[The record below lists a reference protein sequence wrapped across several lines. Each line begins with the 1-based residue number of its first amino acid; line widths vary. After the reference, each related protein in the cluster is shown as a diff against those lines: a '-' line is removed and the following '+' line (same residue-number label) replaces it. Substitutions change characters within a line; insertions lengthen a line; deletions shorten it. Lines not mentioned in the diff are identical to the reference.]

1 LFSGAILVILA
12 TAMFSVALI
21 AKRIIGQWAIWAVGL
36 CLTLILFPS
45 PSYALTVQDV
55 PNPQQQSGGWVTD
68 LAQLLSPDT
77 EAKLNQIISELQRQ
91 TGDKI
96 TVVTVPETT
105 PAPSPKAFT
114 AKLFNSLNIG
124 RNGILFLISKS
135 DRRIEIQ
142 TGYGIEA
149 VLPGTQ
155 ISEIIQKEILP
166 QFRQGNDEGGILA
179 GTKSLAIKLGANLA
193 SLPELTVTTKTTT
206 NSDRQSGF
214 IALSILLISA
224 LVVPSLWWFSS
235 INRRSGFIDSSSS
248 ESGAGAGG
256 E

>member
-1 LFSGAILVILA
+1 
-12 TAMFSVALI
+12 MFSVALI
-21 AKRIIGQWAIWAVGL
+21 VNRFISQWVIWAVSL
-36 CLTLILFPS
+36 CLTLILFPL

-55 PNPQQQSGGWVTD
+55 PNPRQASGSWVSD
-68 LAQLLSPDT
+68 VAQLLSPDT
-77 EAKLNQIISELQRQ
+77 EAKLNQIISELERQ

-114 AKLFNSLNIG
+114 AKLFNSWDIG

-135 DRRIEIQ
+135 DRRIEIE

-166 QFRQGNDEGGILA
+166 QFRQDNVEGGILA
-179 GTKSLAIKLGANLA
+179 GTQSLAIKLGANLA
-193 SLPELTVTTKTTT
+193 SLPKLTVATKTTT
-206 NSDRQSGF
+206 NSNRTSGF
-214 IALSILLISA
+214 VALGILLIAA

-235 INRRSGFIDSSSS
+235 INRRSGFIDSSSGEIS
-248 ESGAGAGG
+248 AGG